1 MRSKK
6 RLKTNNSNVSYMDTC
21 GNIKIPQKIKRYIN
35 LLKLGS
41 KFKIEELDL
50 ESQKYL
56 IVYNHFNIISKI
68 PFKNVLGDTSR
79 SMEIFESLLNEG
91 DLTPKEKEIFCYQN
105 NYNVVHYEELNMI
118 SLKRLVSPIYR
129 IVASVSNK
137 IKNNYDKSTFIFTF
151 CNDFEQ
157 QTDVLTVVSKKLVK
171 NIYFILRHLLDKE
184 ILSKK
189 LNIIIDEREINFY
202 VQNGCSKIVNLLK
215 IKHNIVFPSCRELI
229 HLNVSMYNYSDALIR
244 LYELYSKNIQ
254 SYPELDYVEI
264 NLNQKLLFDDKKHSF
279 HIDTEKITNLIVS
292 ALLFNLSENNI
303 IHQFNYLYDKKID
316 KNLTYLYQDNLSA
329 KNLNKKLCVLSQYP
343 EVHNLL
349 SNVHQNKNLKLD
361 LTFQNNNSC
370 NEDGYSMK
378 QSWEISKEN
387 LDDKTIKKIIIKI
400 KNKFLFLKEL
410 NKYTSS
416 NKEKSH

>member
-1 MRSKK
+1 
-6 RLKTNNSNVSYMDTC
+6 MDTC

-50 ESQKYL
+50 ESQKHL
-56 IVYNHFNIISKI
+56 IVYNHLNIISKI
-68 PFKNVLGDTSR
+68 PFKNILCDTSK
-79 SMEIFESLLNEG
+79 SMEIFEYIFNEEE
-91 DLTPKEKEIFCYQN
+91 LTLKEKEIFCYQN
-105 NYNVVHYEELNMI
+105 NYNVVHYEELNTI

-137 IKNNYDKSTFIFTF
+137 IKNNYDKNIFIFTL

-157 QTDVLTVVSKKLVK
+157 QTDVLTVISKKLVK

-184 ILSKK
+184 ILFKK

-215 IKHNIVFPSCRELI
+215 IKHNIVFPYSRELI

-264 NLNQKLLFDDKKHSF
+264 NLNQKLLFDNKKHSF

-303 IHQFNYLYDKKID
+303 IHQFNYLYNKKID
-316 KNLTYLYQDNLSA
+316 KNLTYLYQNNLSA
-329 KNLNKKLCVLSQYP
+329 KNLNKKLYVLSQYP

-361 LTFQNNNSC
+361 LTFQNNNGC

-410 NKYTSS
+410 NKYTSN